1 MGWYEDI
8 FGTVFDVAQIYN
20 FIFGI
25 VLIFAGIISFKYLP
39 GFIGKLIAF
48 GMLLA
53 GFAIALG
60 YLVVIT

>member
-1 MGWYEDI
+1 MSWFTDL
-8 FGTVFDVAQIYN
+8 FGAVVDTSPTYN

-25 VLIFAGIISFKYLP
+25 VLIFAGIMSFKYLP

>member
-1 MGWYEDI
+1 MGWYDDL
-8 FGTVFDVAQIYN
+8 FGPVIDLSPFYN
-20 FIFGI
+20 MLFGI